1 MHELSNGVNRRG
13 AIRRKPKGVE
23 VSCQRGALGVG
34 PDLAV
39 TIRSISESGARLL
52 VSEPL
57 KAGAEVELEFR
68 AAANPNRIRVLANIV
83 RCKAVPG
90 QVYCIAVRFQK
101 RIAYADFT
109 RMT

>member
-1 MHELSNGVNRRG
+1 VHQMSNGVNRRG

-23 VSCQRGALGVG
+23 VSCRRGSFGVG

-52 VSEPL
+52 VTDRL
-57 KAGAEVELEFR
+57 KTGAEVELVFR
-68 AAANPNRIRVLANIV
+68 AAANPNQIRILANVV